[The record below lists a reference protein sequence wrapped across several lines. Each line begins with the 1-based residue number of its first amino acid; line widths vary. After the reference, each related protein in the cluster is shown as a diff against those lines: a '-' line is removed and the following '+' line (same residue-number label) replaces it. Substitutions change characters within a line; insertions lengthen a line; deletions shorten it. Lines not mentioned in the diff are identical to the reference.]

1 MTTVSPPALSGFH
14 HLKIPV
20 VDLDVS
26 VDWYQ
31 RVLGARHLTDLDHV
45 DGDGARFATIL
56 EIPGLPTLVELRWAP
71 SAAHAL
77 RQCDLI
83 VLALDTDEQ
92 FDQWIEHL
100 DAHGVEHSPVLAG
113 GGGAVIVIVEPD
125 GKFIRLM
132 KQPPGG
138 LASQTLPDTPLDPE
152 GPWLDAPPMRHP
164 RHTPL
169 NDDRGEQS

>member
-1 MTTVSPPALSGFH
+1 MAVPALSGFH

-26 VDWYQ
+26 LDWYQ
-31 RVLGARHLTDLDHV
+31 RVLGARHLTGLDHV

-56 EIPGLPTLVELRWAP
+56 EVPGLPVLVELRWAP
-71 SAAHAL
+71 RAAHAL

-92 FDQWIEHL
+92 CDQWIAHL
-100 DAHGVEHSPVLAG
+100 DAHDVEHSPVLAG

-138 LASQTLPDTPLDPE
+138 PASQTMPDKPLVPD

-164 RHTPL
+164 RPSSRHTGQG
-169 NDDRGEQS
+169 RRHG

>member
-1 MTTVSPPALSGFH
+1 MANRSSAPSLSGFH

-20 VDLDVS
+20 VDLDAS
-26 VDWYQ
+26 LAWYQ
-31 RVLGARHLTDLDHV
+31 RVLGADHLTGLDHV
-45 DGDGARFATIL
+45 DSDGTRYATML
-56 EIPGLPTLVELRWAP
+56 AVPGLSVLIELRWAP
-71 SAAHAL
+71 AAAHAL

-92 FDQWIEHL
+92 FDDWIEHL
-100 DAHGVEHSPVLAG
+100 DAQGVEHSPVLAG
-113 GGGAVIVIVEPD
+113 GGGPIIVIADLD

-138 LASQTLPDTPLDPE
+138 LASQTMPANPPDPE

-164 RHTPL
+164 RPTVQG
-169 NDDRGEQS
+169 R